1 MKIGH
6 LISING
12 AILMVYYTS
21 GKCYQY
27 AIARFGALATPIAF
41 YDGSIYQPNELYYTA
56 EEALKVGIDCIKI
69 VIGYQ

>member
-12 AILMVYYTS
+12 AILMVYYTRS
-21 GKCYQY
+21 KCYQY
-27 AIARFGALATPIAF
+27 ALAF
-41 YDGSIYQPNELYYTA
+41 YDGSIYQLNELYYTA
-56 EEALKVGIDCIKI
+56 EEALKVGIESIKI

>member
-12 AILMVYYTS
+12 AILMVDYS
-21 GKCYQY
+21 PGKCYQY
-27 AIARFGALATPIAF
+27 AIAF

-56 EEALKVGIDCIKI
+56 EEALKVGIDCIQV

>member
-1 MKIGH
+1 MKIEH

-21 GKCYQY
+21 SQCYQY
-27 AIARFGALATPIAF
+27 EIAF
-41 YDGSIYQPNELYYTA
+41 WDGLIYQPNEIYKTA
-56 EEALKVGIDCIKI
+56 NQALDVGVERIKI

>member
-1 MKIGH
+1 MKIEY

-21 GKCYQY
+21 SEYYQY
-27 AIARFGALATPIAF
+27 EIAF
-41 YDGSIYQPNELYYTA
+41 WDGSIYQPNELYYTA
-56 EEALKVGIDCIKI
+56 DQARDVAIESIRI

>member
-1 MKIGH
+1 MKIEH

-21 GKCYQY
+21 SQCYQY
-27 AIARFGALATPIAF
+27 EIASDSL
-41 YDGSIYQPNELYYTA
+41 IYQPNEIYKTA
-56 EEALKVGIDCIKI
+56 KQALDVGVERIKI